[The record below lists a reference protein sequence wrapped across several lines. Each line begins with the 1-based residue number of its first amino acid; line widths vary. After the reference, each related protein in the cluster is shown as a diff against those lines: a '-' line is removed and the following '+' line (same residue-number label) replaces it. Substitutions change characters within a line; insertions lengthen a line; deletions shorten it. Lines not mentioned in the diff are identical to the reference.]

1 LSHYRGVI
9 WLTGRDWDRT
19 LTWADQ
25 GALAAYLDG
34 GGRLFLSGQD
44 VGWDVARNGEPP
56 FYRDH
61 LHADYLRD
69 DSGYRELTGADF
81 LSGIAVTIQ
90 GGDGPDG
97 DWAASAYA
105 DDSHRAVYFAFG
117 FEGINNAADRRAVMQ
132 RVLNYLAP
140 CSLSTLPYDFALQS
154 TGIRFG
160 ERGESVTH
168 TVTIANVGALGDAH
182 NLELSAAAWTTTL
195 PFARSVLLPAQQQIE
210 VSLTVAIPF
219 DAERGDHD
227 QVVLTVTSVYSPVHT
242 AHVVLHTA
250 VGHEVYLPLLLSSG
264 TNTAPDTK
272 P

>member
-1 LSHYRGVI
+1 
-9 WLTGRDWDRT
+9 
-19 LTWADQ
+19 
-25 GALAAYLDG
+25 LAAYLDG

-44 VGWDVARNGEPP
+44 IGWDIARNGEPP

-69 DSGYRELTGADF
+69 DSGYRELAGADF

-90 GGDGPDG
+90 GGDGADNQKYPSDVGVVGDGAGVFRYPDG
-97 DWAASAYA
+97 DWAATTYA
-105 DDSHRAVYFAFG
+105 DDSYRAVYFAFG

-140 CSLSTLPYDFALQS
+140 CSLSTPPYDFALQG

-168 TVTIANVGALGDAH
+168 TVTIANLGALGDAH
-182 NLELSAAAWTTTL
+182 ALELSAAAWTTTL
-195 PFARSVLLPAQQQIE
+195 PYTRSVLLPSQQRIE
-210 VSLTVAIPF
+210 VSLTVTIPF

-227 QVVLTVTSVYSPVHT
+227 QVALTVTSVYSPVHA
-242 AHVVLHTA
+242 AHVVLHTV

-264 TNTAPDTK
+264 TNTAPDVK